1 MHTSQTIAA
10 LQEKLKALEAENAA
24 LRNSSHPHTPAAP
37 GQENGGRMYTSGPAV
52 SVPDEMEPL
61 FRKAEENVRQYF
73 SDFKWDPSKAAIEIS
88 DERYVLIRASALSKD
103 FLDSILGLYA
113 DREESEA
120 LSIGRNFLFDISH
133 ALGLNDAKAF
143 HAKMHLA
150 DPLSKLSA
158 GPVHFAYTGWAYV
171 DILPES
177 NPTPD
182 ENFYLLYHHPFS
194 FEADAWIR
202 AGVTSKNPVCIMN
215 GGYSSG
221 WCEESFGV
229 PLTAVEV
236 SCRAQGDDQCTFI
249 MSPPHMIEKHIAH
262 FAKTHRKPRIK
273 KSPPE
278 IPTFFL
284 RKTVEE
290 QMQKARLLAEESSRT
305 KSDFVANMS
314 HELRTPLSAILGY
327 TDLLKKTKLN
337 TMQHDYLEAI
347 YTSGSNLLSTI
358 NDIMD
363 LSKLDAKKVSFES
376 VPVYLPDML
385 QSIELMLASRLGH
398 KKLQYISEV
407 AEALHRPLLGDSV
420 RLTQIL
426 LNIIGNAI
434 KFTEKGKITIRCE
447 AAEEN
452 AQGVQV
458 VFRITDTGIG
468 IAPDKQQIIFERFTQ
483 ADSAITRKYGGT
495 GLGLAITRELVELQ
509 GGSISLKSEEK
520 KGTEFTVRLPF
531 LKADSHAPD
540 QQQPLTSFKGNGLH
554 VLVVEDNVLNQK
566 MTRIMLLHNGFRVS
580 VADNGL
586 KAVAFLQK
594 NKADII
600 LMDLQIPG
608 MDGYLTTEKIRN
620 TLQLDTP
627 VIAITAHAFS
637 GEREKCLAAGMNDYL
652 PKPFREHELLQA
664 IAACRQQ
671 RLIDLSFLREQT
683 HNNVSFIKEMIR
695 TFLRQTPKDLATLQ
709 KALAGEDAETVY
721 KIAHTLRTS
730 VGFFGLQ
737 QHIGE
742 DLLYM
747 EKNRQS
753 TAERFQ
759 HVKTIC
765 EEAMQELKQLKPSA
779 LSSAT

>member
-1 MHTSQTIAA
+1 MRKPGIIST
-10 LQEKLKALEAENAA
+10 LEEKIKTLEAENAA
-24 LRNSSHPHTPAAP
+24 LRKAARATAKKSGLQPQNGTASVKVPA
-37 GQENGGRMYTSGPAV
+37 
-52 SVPDEMEPL
+52 EMEPL

-73 SDFKWDPSKAAIEIS
+73 SDFKWDPSKAAIEIN

-103 FLDSILGLYA
+103 FLDSILNLYA
-113 DREESEA
+113 DRGEA
-120 LSIGRNFLFDISH
+120 EAFSIGRNFLFDISH

-143 HAKMHLA
+143 HAKMNLHT
-150 DPLSKLSA
+150 PLSKLSA

-177 NPTPD
+177 NPSPD
-182 ENFYLLYHHPFS
+182 ENFCLFYHHPFS

-202 AGVTSKNPVCIMN
+202 AGVKSKSPVCIMN

-236 SCRAQGDDQCTFI
+236 SCRAQGHSQCTFV
-249 MSPPHMIEKHIAH
+249 MSPPHRIEEHIQQ
-262 FAKTHRKPRIK
+262 FAKTHRKRHIK
-273 KSPPE
+273 KSPAE

-290 QMQKARLLAEESSRT
+290 QMEKARLLAEESSRA

-327 TDLLKKTKLN
+327 TDLLKKTKLDN
-337 TMQHDYLEAI
+337 MQHDYLAAI

-363 LSKLDAKKVSFES
+363 LSKLDARKISFES
-376 VPVYLPDML
+376 VPIHLPDLL

-398 KKLQYISEV
+398 KKLQYISSV
-407 AEALHRPLLGDSV
+407 DKALNQPLLGDSV

-434 KFTEKGKITIRCE
+434 KFTEKGKITVRCE
-447 AAEEN
+447 IEQQN
-452 AQGVQV
+452 PQGVQV
-458 VFRITDTGIG
+458 LFRISDTGIG
-468 IAPDKQQIIFERFTQ
+468 IAADKQEVIFERFTQ

-509 GGSISLKSEEK
+509 GGSITLKSEEK
-520 KGTEFTVRLPF
+520 KGTEFSVRLPF
-531 LKADSHAPD
+531 LKAEAPVEGRR
-540 QQQPLTSFKGNGLH
+540 QPIASIKGNGLH

-586 KAVAFLQK
+586 KALAFLKK
-594 NKADII
+594 NKVDLI

-608 MDGYLTTEKIRN
+608 MDGYLTTGKIRKG
-620 TLQLDTP
+620 LQLSTP
-627 VIAITAHAFS
+627 IIAITAHAFS
-637 GEREKCLAAGMNDYL
+637 GEREKCIAAGMNDYL
-652 PKPFREHELLQA
+652 PKPFREHELMQA
-664 IAACRQQ
+664 IANCRQQ

-683 HNNVSFIKEMIR
+683 HNNISFIREMMR
-695 TFLRQTPKDLATLQ
+695 TFLKQTPKDLAALQ
-709 KALAGEDAETVY
+709 KALARKDGEAVY

-737 QHIGE
+737 QYIGE

-747 EKNRQS
+747 EKHRDSEENR
-753 TAERFQ
+753 FL
-759 HVKTIC
+759 HVQAVC
-765 EEAMQELKQLKPSA
+765 EEAMEELRQLKPSA
-779 LSSAT
+779 LSSTS